1 MLKLFIG
8 GVIMTAIFGCFI
20 VPNHFYYNVALLNFG
35 FLFTGFMIGLIFYRE
50 FETIDI
56 DDSDL
61 EFMDSIKKHISNND
75 AIKIQQIGEKFSV
88 SKLEQKP
95 RYEKAIKQF
104 QKGVQNG

>member
-50 FETIDI
+50 FETVDI

-61 EFMDSIKKHISNND
+61 GSKSTFSLLTQIYALQSG
-75 AIKIQQIGEKFSV
+75 AIKSTDPVLTIGVGS
-88 SKLEQKP
+88 
-95 RYEKAIKQF
+95 
-104 QKGVQNG
+104 